1 MMFSRYRGLVA
12 LSLVGVV
19 AIAPSP
25 LVAQGGIDPRCPG
38 LALPDRAAQD
48 ACQKAVDIFAFMT
61 PQLGIGLV
69 GGNATLGTGGA
80 LGGVGRFSIGVR
92 GNGIRGRMPQVGSVN
107 AAITGAVRS
116 DYGVDNQVMG
126 LPAVEG
132 ALGLFGGIPLGLTR
146 AFAVDALLSAT
157 YVPELSAS
165 NVALSL
171 PDGSLKIGYGA
182 RVGLLQ
188 ESFATPS
195 VSLTYLK
202 RDLPTASIVASS
214 GNDQISVNDIAVK
227 TTAWRAVAG
236 KSLGFFG
243 LAIGGGKDD
252 YDSRATGAVEVNEA
266 GFNVTGGPYDLS
278 QKVSRTNMF
287 VDASL
292 NFPFVKFAVE
302 IGRVSGGKIDTY
314 NTFSGKRADDAL
326 TYASVGLRVGN

>member
-1 MMFSRYRGLVA
+1 MMFSRYGGLVA
-12 LSLVGVV
+12 LSLVGIV

-38 LALPDRAAQD
+38 LALSDRAAQD

-188 ESFATPS
+188 ESFATPA

-243 LAIGGGKDD
+243 LAIGGGKDE

-266 GFNVTGGPYDLS
+266 GFNVTGGPYDLA